1 MSNPEVSM
9 HNEVTLGE
17 VSLTVYLALA
27 MNTWLVKSTTAS
39 QDRWV
44 MWASW
49 GLEREDGSR
58 AGGAGVVVAVMV
70 MVDCFYDDVV
80 MKSP

>member
-58 AGGAGVVVAVMV
+58 AGGAVVVVAVMV
-70 MVDCFYDDVV
+70 MVDCFYDDVDE
-80 MKSP
+80 KRN